1 MGITVKQMIEEMP
14 ELAKI
19 VMPPRTRISR
29 KTLIELVY
37 HQRKVDEVLNR
48 HRGKDWAWLLRALD
62 NQAHELPENS
72 MGYQYW
78 HKLL

>member
-1 MGITVKQMIEEMP
+1 MRISVEQMIEEMP

-19 VMPPRTRISR
+19 VVPPRTRISR
-29 KTLIELVY
+29 KTLIELIY

-48 HRGKDWAWLLRALD
+48 HRGKDWAGLLAALY
-62 NQAHELPENS
+62 NQAHELSENT

-78 HKLL
+78 HNLL